1 MNHSHGY
8 EMRLQTQRQLEREE
22 RDRKREARF
31 KREAVLVRL
40 DELHSA
46 LRAIEKLPALLEAYE
61 RTGDH
66 DHTLHGTRPLAPGA
80 PCPGGDCLVDKARKV
95 IAALGLKRDA

>member
-8 EMRLQTQRQLEREE
+8 EMRLQAARELAREDRERKQAA
-22 RDRKREARF
+22 RHKREAMLVKLDRLA
-31 KREAVLVRL
+31 RTLSMIETLPTILAEYEA
-40 DELHSA
+40 
-46 LRAIEKLPALLEAYE
+46 
-61 RTGDH
+61 TGDH
-66 DHTLHGTRPLAPGA
+66 DHSMHGTRPLPVGA